1 MTYRIAIIGAT
12 GNVGREALNILA
24 ERHFSVKEVIALASK
39 RSKGIEV
46 SFGEDKVL
54 PVKALEEFDFT
65 GIDFVISA
73 VESKIAAHYLP
84 KAAAAGAIIVDKSSY
99 FRLEPD
105 VPLLVPEVNSH
116 RLQEKP
122 KRGIIASPN
131 CVVIPLT
138 VALKPLHD
146 LAKIKRIV
154 LSTYQSVSGA
164 GSAAMDE
171 LFNQTRAILVNE
183 TLPEDIFPK
192 QIAFNLIPQIDRFGR
207 DGFTAEEE
215 KIALET
221 RKIFETS
228 LKITAT
234 CVRVPVF
241 IGHCLSVNVEF
252 EKPLTVDAARAA
264 LQKSPSI
271 FVLDRPEEGG
281 YITPLEIAG
290 EDVVCVSRL
299 RQDTTV
305 SSGLSLWISA
315 DNLRK
320 GAALNAVQILETL
333 IKDK

>member
-1 MTYRIAIIGAT
+1 MTYRIAIMGAT

-24 ERHFSVKEVIALASK
+24 ERRFPIKKVIALASQ
-39 RSKGIEV
+39 RSKGTEV

-54 PVKALEEFDFT
+54 PVKSLEEFDFT
-65 GIDFVISA
+65 DVDFVISA
-73 VESKIAAHYLP
+73 VDSKIAAQYLP
-84 KAAAAGAIIVDKSSY
+84 KAAAAGAIIVDKSSH

-146 LAKIKRIV
+146 LAGIKRIV

-183 TLPEDIFPK
+183 SIPEDVFPK
-192 QIAFNLIPQIDRFGR
+192 QIAFNLIPQIDRFHQ

-215 KIALET
+215 KIALEP
-221 RKIFETS
+221 RKIFEPP

-252 EKPLTVDAARAA
+252 EKPLTVEEARAA
-264 LQKSPSI
+264 LQKSKGI
-271 FVLDRPEEGG
+271 FVLDRQEEGG

-305 SSGLSLWISA
+305 ASGLSLWIAA

-320 GAALNAVQILETL
+320 GAALNAVQILEAL
-333 IKDK
+333 IKKG

>member
-1 MTYRIAIIGAT
+1 MTYRIAVIGAT
-12 GNVGREALNILA
+12 GSVGREALNILA
-24 ERHFSVKEVIALASK
+24 ERRFPVKEIFALASK
-39 RSKGIEV
+39 RSNGAEV
-46 SFGEDKVL
+46 SYGDDKVL
-54 PVKALEEFDFT
+54 PVKNLEEFDFT

-73 VESKIAAHYLP
+73 VDSKIAAQFLP
-84 KAAAAGAIIVDKSSY
+84 KIASAGAIIVDKSSH

-105 VPLLVPEVNSH
+105 VPLVVPEVNSH
-116 RLQEKP
+116 RLHGRP
-122 KRGIIASPN
+122 KRGLIASPN
-131 CVVIPLT
+131 CVVIPLV

-146 LAKIKRIV
+146 LARIKRIV

-183 TLPEDIFPK
+183 MIPEVIFPK
-192 QIAFNLIPQIDRFGR
+192 QIAFNLIPQIDRFHP
-207 DGFTAEEE
+207 DGFTAEED

-221 RKIFETS
+221 RKIFEDP
-228 LKITAT
+228 LKVTAT

-252 EKPLTVDAARAA
+252 EQSITVETARST
-264 LQKSPSI
+264 LQKSKGI
-271 FVLDRPEEGG
+271 FVLDRQEEGG

-299 RQDTTV
+299 RQDKTV
-305 SSGLSLWISA
+305 ASGLSLWIAA

-320 GAALNAVQILETL
+320 GAALNAVQILENL
-333 IKDK
+333 IKK

>member
-1 MTYRIAIIGAT
+1 MTYRIAIMGAT

-24 ERHFSVKEVIALASK
+24 ERRFPVKEVIALASK
-39 RSKGIEV
+39 RSKGAEV
-46 SFGEDKVL
+46 SFGEDKIL
-54 PVKALEEFDFT
+54 PVKVLEEFDFT
-65 GIDFVISA
+65 GVDFVISA
-73 VESKIAAHYLP
+73 VDSKIAAQYLP
-84 KAAAAGAIIVDKSSY
+84 KAAAAGAIIVDKSSH

-105 VPLLVPEVNSH
+105 VPLLVPEVNNH
-116 RLQEKP
+116 RLQDKP

-146 LAKIKRIV
+146 LAGIKRIV

-183 TLPEDIFPK
+183 TLQEDVFPK
-192 QIAFNLIPQIDRFGR
+192 QIAFNLIPQIDRFNR
-207 DGFTAEEE
+207 DGFTVEEE

-221 RKIFETS
+221 RKIFETP

-252 EKPLTVDAARAA
+252 EKSITADTARTA
-264 LQKSPSI
+264 LQKSKSI
-271 FVLDRPEEGG
+271 FVLDRQEEGG

-305 SSGLSLWISA
+305 SSGLSLWIAA

-333 IKDK
+333 IKK

>member
-1 MTYRIAIIGAT
+1 MTYRIAIMGAT

-24 ERHFSVKEVIALASK
+24 ERRFPIKKVIALASQ
-39 RSKGIEV
+39 RSKGTEV

-54 PVKALEEFDFT
+54 PVKSLEEFDFT
-65 GIDFVISA
+65 DVDFVISA
-73 VESKIAAHYLP
+73 VDSKIAAQYLP
-84 KAAAAGAIIVDKSSY
+84 KAAAAGAIIVDKSSH

-146 LAKIKRIV
+146 LAGIKRIV

-183 TLPEDIFPK
+183 SIPEDVFPK
-192 QIAFNLIPQIDRFGR
+192 QIAFNLIPQIDRFHQ

-221 RKIFETS
+221 RKIFEAP

-252 EKPLTVDAARAA
+252 EKPLTVEEARAA
-264 LQKSPSI
+264 LQKSKGI
-271 FVLDRPEEGG
+271 FVLDRQEEGG

-305 SSGLSLWISA
+305 ASGLSLWIAA

-320 GAALNAVQILETL
+320 GAALNAVQILEAL
-333 IKDK
+333 IKKG